1 MRLLTRS
8 LNERTYTIRDMDEV
22 RDPDAS
28 HLEAIFRRYSDGVP
42 LVTEV
47 KEGRV
52 VHFYDGIAI
61 VVHICK
67 TIFICN
73 RFTDVPDAPFVI
85 SGVLRSKTFSRLTS
99 RHHSLDYQ
107 LFRQIV
113 SGRGLVESGERT
125 VIIV

>member
-1 MRLLTRS
+1 MNLPTRS
-8 LNERTYTIRDMDEV
+8 HNERTYTVRDMNEV

-28 HLEAIFRRYSDGVP
+28 HLEPIFRRYSDGVP

-67 TIFICN
+67 TIFVCN
-73 RFTDVPDAPFVI
+73 RFTDVPDAPFVM
-85 SGVLRSKTFSRLTS
+85 SEV
-99 RHHSLDYQ
+99 
-107 LFRQIV
+107 
-113 SGRGLVESGERT
+113 
-125 VIIV
+125 